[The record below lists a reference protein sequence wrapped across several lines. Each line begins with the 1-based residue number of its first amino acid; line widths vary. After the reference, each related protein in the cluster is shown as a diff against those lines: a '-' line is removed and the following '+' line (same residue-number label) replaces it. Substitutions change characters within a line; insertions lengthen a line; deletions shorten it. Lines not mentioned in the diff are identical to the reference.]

1 MTRKEFHKRLLITS
15 LLLGLV
21 LPLANVPVTSSLN
34 QTKKAAAAEPAVMTF
49 AEGEGTG
56 EEFKEESWVM
66 DSNAA
71 GEPHKGSLAIESYQP
86 SSDTYGIKKNPYS
99 KKETPEKVIRLF
111 DVAKPYSAP
120 ESAAEEDPN
129 KSTSDYRS
137 TIITLNQLVP
147 LNSRSQFS
155 TKFTFSLPDACV
167 NTKQA
172 GGKEFAREVGG
183 DGLAF
188 FMEDY
193 ISDPEDL
200 AYTYSGGDTYPF
212 GMQCDEKRLM
222 VEMDSQYNGAY
233 CNMNRTG
240 DVYPYDE
247 NRPFSYESWD
257 YDNQLYF
264 HKDQTYTG
272 KNDYEKNFNP
282 YEGTDGREYA
292 AYRNY
297 KYAERFD
304 HIGITLNSDHARH
317 DAIYYLNGLDP
328 TKTVEKTKDGKTYTA
343 YENLAYFDACAGGVL
358 DDTDKLEAAYQ
369 DTTKKSIEVSDS
381 STCATR
387 FADAGVNDRLFT
399 VWIDYDGEKMYV
411 RYANGDFAN
420 AKRPSKPQI
429 EKEIDLHSRFDNKKA
444 LIGFSSSINASKAN
458 TTLHAFQF
466 TNGYKPI
473 DEEASYQINY
483 WKLNPNTEY
492 YVKAESSEVMTGA
505 VGDTVTV
512 AEADPSYATK
522 YSNDYYHISTI
533 TPQDSSVT
541 LENADTHYQM
551 NLYYEP
557 EKTTYKVL
565 YYQETEDGNYKLL
578 NEYVSPPTYIG
589 KTVYAE
595 IKEPDG
601 YMQGGDDTTTFGI
614 VKPNNATI
622 LKVYYDK
629 YIPLPEPTEVGQTPS
644 PSPSPTPTATPTAT
658 PTTTPTVTPTTTPT
672 VTPTQRATATPTVAP
687 TIAPTTVPTAVPTAA
702 PTVAPTAA
710 PTKKTV
716 KASVS
721 KKLIQPVK
729 ASENANRLSWNP
741 VKNADGYFIYASA
754 CNENGKE
761 RKVKKIADIK
771 NRTTTSYTHKNCE
784 KDTWYKYRIT
794 AYRIIGKKKTAIS
807 KSLELH
813 SLTKGS
819 KTYENPSRVKIRS
832 GKKLSLKAGSTK
844 KIRAQ
849 VIVPKGKKTCW
860 HIQKIRYLVSDSSV
874 LTVSKKGK
882 IRAKKAGHATIYAVA
897 QNGVTAKIKVSVI
910 AAK

>member
-1 MTRKEFHKRLLITS
+1 MTRKEFHKRLLIAS

-56 EEFKEESWVM
+56 EEFKEESWM
-66 DSNAA
+66 LASQRRQGKDATQTRSPSN
-71 GEPHKGSLAIESYQP
+71 
-86 SSDTYGIKKNPYS
+86 DTFGIRKNPYS

-111 DVAKPYSAP
+111 DLIKPYSAP
-120 ESAAEEDPN
+120 ESAAEEDPDN
-129 KSTSDYRS
+129 SFTDYRS
-137 TIITLNQLVP
+137 TRAMLNQLVP
-147 LNSRSQFS
+147 LNGKSQFS

-167 NTKQA
+167 NTEQA
-172 GGKEFAREVGG
+172 GGEEFAREVGG

-188 FMEDY
+188 LLYQTDY
-193 ISDPEDL
+193 LSDMDYGGNT
-200 AYTYSGGDTYPF
+200 YTF
-212 GMQCDEKRLM
+212 GMQNNEKSLM
-222 VEMDSQYNGAY
+222 VEMDSQYNGSY
-233 CNMNRTG
+233 CDMKHTGLGYDVNRM
-240 DVYPYDE
+240 YY
-247 NRPFSYESWD
+247 YASWD

-272 KNDYEKNFNP
+272 KNDYENKENP
-282 YEGTDGREYA
+282 FEGADGREYVT
-292 AYRNY
+292 YRNY

-328 TKTVEKTKDGKTYTA
+328 TKTVERTKDGKTYTA

-358 DDTDKLEAAYQ
+358 DDTDKLESAYQ
-369 DTTKKSIEVSDS
+369 DTSKKSIEVSDS

-420 AKRPSKPQI
+420 AKRPAKPQI

-466 TNGYKPI
+466 TNKYKPI
-473 DEEASYQINY
+473 DEEASYRINY
-483 WKLNPNTEY
+483 WKLNPDTEY
-492 YVKAESSEVMTGA
+492 YEMEESSEVMTGA

-533 TPQDSSVT
+533 TPQESRVT

-658 PTTTPTVTPTTTPT
+658 PTTTPTVTPT
-672 VTPTQRATATPTVAP
+672 QRATATPTITP
-687 TIAPTTVPTAVPTAA
+687 TIAPTTVPTQV

-897 QNGVTAKIKVSVI
+897 QNGVNAKIKVSVI

>member
-21 LPLANVPVTSSLN
+21 LPMANVPVTSSLN

-56 EEFKEESWVM
+56 EEFKEESWVLASQRRQGKDATM
-66 DSNAA
+66 TGPPSN
-71 GEPHKGSLAIESYQP
+71 
-86 SSDTYGIKKNPYS
+86 DTFGIRKNPYS
-99 KKETPEKVIRLF
+99 KKETPENVIRLF
-111 DVAKPYSAP
+111 DLVKPYTAP
-120 ESAAEEDPN
+120 ESKAEEDPDN
-129 KSTSDYRS
+129 SLTDYRS
-137 TIITLNQLVP
+137 TRAMLNQLVP
-147 LNSRSQFS
+147 LNSKSQFS

-167 NTKQA
+167 NTEQA
-172 GGKEFAREVGG
+172 GGEEFAREVGG

-188 FMEDY
+188 LLYQTDY
-193 ISDPEDL
+193 LSDMDYGGNT
-200 AYTYSGGDTYPF
+200 YTF
-212 GMQCDEKRLM
+212 GMQNNEKSLM
-222 VEMDSQYNGAY
+222 VEMDSQYNGSY
-233 CNMNRTG
+233 CDMKHTGLGYDANRM
-240 DVYPYDE
+240 YY
-247 NRPFSYESWD
+247 YASWD

-264 HKDQTYTG
+264 HKNQTYTG
-272 KNDYEKNFNP
+272 TNNYENKNNP
-282 YEGTDGREYA
+282 FEGTDGREYTV
-292 AYRNY
+292 YRNY

-328 TKTVEKTKDGKTYTA
+328 TKTVEKTKDGKSYTA

-466 TNGYKPI
+466 TNEYKPI

-483 WKLNPNTEY
+483 WKFNPDTECY
-492 YVKAESSEVMTGA
+492 ERTESSEVMTGA
-505 VGDTVTV
+505 VGATVT
-512 AEADPSYATK
+512 AADADASYATK

-533 TPQDSSVT
+533 TPQDSRVT

-589 KTVYAE
+589 KTVYAQ
-595 IKEPDG
+595 INSPDG
-601 YMQGGDDTTTFGI
+601 YMEGGDYTATFGI

-644 PSPSPTPTATPTAT
+644 PSPSPTPTAT

-687 TIAPTTVPTAVPTAA
+687 TIAPTTVPTAVPTAAPTVA

>member
-1 MTRKEFHKRLLITS
+1 MTRKEFHKRLLIAS

-56 EEFKEESWVM
+56 EEFKEESWM
-66 DSNAA
+66 LASQRRQGKDATQTRSPSN
-71 GEPHKGSLAIESYQP
+71 
-86 SSDTYGIKKNPYS
+86 DTFGIRKNPYS

-111 DVAKPYSAP
+111 DLIKPYSAP
-120 ESAAEEDPN
+120 ESAAEEDPDN
-129 KSTSDYRS
+129 SFTDYRS
-137 TIITLNQLVP
+137 TRAMLNQLVP
-147 LNSRSQFS
+147 LNGKSQFS

-167 NTKQA
+167 NTEQA
-172 GGKEFAREVGG
+172 GGEEFAREVGG

-188 FMEDY
+188 LLYQTDY
-193 ISDPEDL
+193 LSDMDYGGNT
-200 AYTYSGGDTYPF
+200 YTF
-212 GMQCDEKRLM
+212 GMQNNEKSLM
-222 VEMDSQYNGAY
+222 VEMDSQYNGSY
-233 CNMNRTG
+233 CDMKHTGLGYDVNRM
-240 DVYPYDE
+240 YY
-247 NRPFSYESWD
+247 YASWD

-272 KNDYEKNFNP
+272 KNDYENKENP
-282 YEGTDGREYA
+282 FEGADGREYVT
-292 AYRNY
+292 YRNY

-328 TKTVEKTKDGKTYTA
+328 MKTVEKTKDGKTYTA

-369 DTTKKSIEVSDS
+369 DTSKKSNKVSDS

-420 AKRPSKPQI
+420 AKRPAKPQI
-429 EKEIDLHSRFDNKKA
+429 EKEIDLHSRFDNKTVA
-444 LIGFSSSINASKAN
+444 VGFASSLNFSKAN

-466 TNGYKPI
+466 TNKYKPI
-473 DEEASYQINY
+473 DEEASYRINY
-483 WKLNPNTEY
+483 WKLNPDTEY
-492 YVKAESSEVMTGA
+492 YEMEESSEVMTGA
-505 VGDTVTV
+505 VGATVT
-512 AEADPSYATK
+512 AADADASYATK

-629 YIPLPEPTEVGQTPS
+629 YRPLPEPTEVGQTPS

-658 PTTTPTVTPTTTPT
+658 PTTTPTVTPT
-672 VTPTQRATATPTVAP
+672 QRATATPTMTP
-687 TIAPTTVPTAVPTAA
+687 TIAPTTVPTQVPTAA
-702 PTVAPTAA
+702 PTVAPT
-710 PTKKTV
+710 KKPV

-784 KDTWYKYRIT
+784 KDTWYKYRIS

-860 HIQKIRYLVSDSSV
+860 HIQKIRYLVSDSSI

>member
-56 EEFKEESWVM
+56 EEFKEESWM
-66 DSNAA
+66 LASQRRQGKDATMTGPPSN
-71 GEPHKGSLAIESYQP
+71 
-86 SSDTYGIKKNPYS
+86 DTFGIRKNPYS
-99 KKETPEKVIRLF
+99 KKETPENVIRLF
-111 DVAKPYSAP
+111 DLVKPYTAP
-120 ESAAEEDPN
+120 ESKAEEDPDN
-129 KSTSDYRS
+129 SLTDYRS
-137 TIITLNQLVP
+137 TRAMLNQLVP
-147 LNSRSQFS
+147 LNSKSQFS

-167 NTKQA
+167 NTEQA
-172 GGKEFAREVGG
+172 GGEEFAREVGG

-188 FMEDY
+188 LLYQTDY
-193 ISDPEDL
+193 LSDMDYGGNT
-200 AYTYSGGDTYPF
+200 YTF
-212 GMQCDEKRLM
+212 GMQNNEKSLM
-222 VEMDSQYNGAY
+222 VEMDSQYNGSY
-233 CNMNRTG
+233 CDMKHTGLGYDANRM
-240 DVYPYDE
+240 YY
-247 NRPFSYESWD
+247 YASWD

-264 HKDQTYTG
+264 HKNQTYTG
-272 KNDYEKNFNP
+272 TNNYENKNNP
-282 YEGTDGREYA
+282 FEGTDGREYTV
-292 AYRNY
+292 YRNY

-466 TNGYKPI
+466 TNEYKPI

-483 WKLNPNTEY
+483 WKFNPDTECY
-492 YVKAESSEVMTGA
+492 ERTESSEVMTGA
-505 VGDTVTV
+505 VGATVT
-512 AEADPSYATK
+512 AADADASYATK

-533 TPQDSSVT
+533 TPQDSRVT

-578 NEYVSPPTYIG
+578 NEYVSPLTYIG
-589 KTVYAE
+589 KTVYAQ
-595 IKEPDG
+595 INSPDG
-601 YMQGGDDTTTFGI
+601 YMEGGDYTATFGI

-629 YIPLPEPTEVGQTPS
+629 YIPLPEPTEVGFCLR
-644 PSPSPTPTATPTAT
+644 
-658 PTTTPTVTPTTTPT
+658 
-672 VTPTQRATATPTVAP
+672 QR
-687 TIAPTTVPTAVPTAA
+687 
-702 PTVAPTAA
+702 
-710 PTKKTV
+710 
-716 KASVS
+716 
-721 KKLIQPVK
+721 
-729 ASENANRLSWNP
+729 N
-741 VKNADGYFIYASA
+741 IY
-754 CNENGKE
+754 
-761 RKVKKIADIK
+761 
-771 NRTTTSYTHKNCE
+771 
-784 KDTWYKYRIT
+784 
-794 AYRIIGKKKTAIS
+794 
-807 KSLELH
+807 
-813 SLTKGS
+813 
-819 KTYENPSRVKIRS
+819 
-832 GKKLSLKAGSTK
+832 
-844 KIRAQ
+844 
-849 VIVPKGKKTCW
+849 
-860 HIQKIRYLVSDSSV
+860 
-874 LTVSKKGK
+874 
-882 IRAKKAGHATIYAVA
+882 
-897 QNGVTAKIKVSVI
+897 
-910 AAK
+910 

>member
-1 MTRKEFHKRLLITS
+1 
-15 LLLGLV
+15 
-21 LPLANVPVTSSLN
+21 
-34 QTKKAAAAEPAVMTF
+34 
-49 AEGEGTG
+49 
-56 EEFKEESWVM
+56 
-66 DSNAA
+66 
-71 GEPHKGSLAIESYQP
+71 
-86 SSDTYGIKKNPYS
+86 
-99 KKETPEKVIRLF
+99 
-111 DVAKPYSAP
+111 
-120 ESAAEEDPN
+120 
-129 KSTSDYRS
+129 
-137 TIITLNQLVP
+137 
-147 LNSRSQFS
+147 
-155 TKFTFSLPDACV
+155 
-167 NTKQA
+167 
-172 GGKEFAREVGG
+172 
-183 DGLAF
+183 
-188 FMEDY
+188 
-193 ISDPEDL
+193 
-200 AYTYSGGDTYPF
+200 
-212 GMQCDEKRLM
+212 
-222 VEMDSQYNGAY
+222 
-233 CNMNRTG
+233 
-240 DVYPYDE
+240 
-247 NRPFSYESWD
+247 
-257 YDNQLYF
+257 
-264 HKDQTYTG
+264 
-272 KNDYEKNFNP
+272 
-282 YEGTDGREYA
+282 
-292 AYRNY
+292 
-297 KYAERFD
+297 
-304 HIGITLNSDHARH
+304 
-317 DAIYYLNGLDP
+317 
-328 TKTVEKTKDGKTYTA
+328 
-343 YENLAYFDACAGGVL
+343 
-358 DDTDKLEAAYQ
+358 
-369 DTTKKSIEVSDS
+369 
-381 STCATR
+381 
-387 FADAGVNDRLFT
+387 
-399 VWIDYDGEKMYV
+399 
-411 RYANGDFAN
+411 
-420 AKRPSKPQI
+420 
-429 EKEIDLHSRFDNKKA
+429 
-444 LIGFSSSINASKAN
+444 
-458 TTLHAFQF
+458 
-466 TNGYKPI
+466 
-473 DEEASYQINY
+473 
-483 WKLNPNTEY
+483 
-492 YVKAESSEVMTGA
+492 MTGA

-658 PTTTPTVTPTTTPT
+658 PTTTPTL
-672 VTPTQRATATPTVAP
+672 TPTQRATATPTVAP
-687 TIAPTTVPTAVPTAA
+687 TIAPTTLPTAEPTAA

>member
-21 LPLANVPVTSSLN
+21 LPMANVPVTSSLN

-56 EEFKEESWVM
+56 EEFKEESWVLASQRRQGKDATM
-66 DSNAA
+66 TGPPSN
-71 GEPHKGSLAIESYQP
+71 
-86 SSDTYGIKKNPYS
+86 DTFGIRKNPYS
-99 KKETPEKVIRLF
+99 KKETPENVIRLF
-111 DVAKPYSAP
+111 DLVKPYTAP
-120 ESAAEEDPN
+120 ESKAEEDPDN
-129 KSTSDYRS
+129 SLTDYRS
-137 TIITLNQLVP
+137 TRAMLNQLVP
-147 LNSRSQFS
+147 LNSKSQFS

-167 NTKQA
+167 NTEQA
-172 GGKEFAREVGG
+172 GGEEFAREVGG

-188 FMEDY
+188 LLYQTDY
-193 ISDPEDL
+193 LSDMDYGGNT
-200 AYTYSGGDTYPF
+200 YTF
-212 GMQCDEKRLM
+212 GMQNNEKSLM
-222 VEMDSQYNGAY
+222 VEMDSQYNGSY
-233 CNMNRTG
+233 CDMKHTGLGYDANRM
-240 DVYPYDE
+240 YY
-247 NRPFSYESWD
+247 YASWD

-264 HKDQTYTG
+264 HKNQTYTG
-272 KNDYEKNFNP
+272 TNNYENKNNP
-282 YEGTDGREYA
+282 FEGTDGREYTV
-292 AYRNY
+292 YRNY

-466 TNGYKPI
+466 TNEYKPI

-483 WKLNPNTEY
+483 WKFNPDTECY
-492 YVKAESSEVMTGA
+492 ERTESSEVMTGA
-505 VGDTVTV
+505 VGATVT
-512 AEADPSYATK
+512 AADADASYATK

-533 TPQDSSVT
+533 TPQDSRVT

-578 NEYVSPPTYIG
+578 NEYVSPLTYIG
-589 KTVYAE
+589 KTVYAQ
-595 IKEPDG
+595 INSPDG
-601 YMQGGDDTTTFGI
+601 YMEGGDYTATFGI

-644 PSPSPTPTATPTAT
+644 PSPSPTPTAT

-687 TIAPTTVPTAVPTAA
+687 TIAPTTVPTAVPTAAPTVA

>member
-56 EEFKEESWVM
+56 EEFKEESWM
-66 DSNAA
+66 LASQRRQGKDATMTGPPSN
-71 GEPHKGSLAIESYQP
+71 
-86 SSDTYGIKKNPYS
+86 DTFGIRKNPYS
-99 KKETPEKVIRLF
+99 KKETPENVIRLF
-111 DVAKPYSAP
+111 DLVKPYTAP
-120 ESAAEEDPN
+120 ESKAEEDPDN
-129 KSTSDYRS
+129 SLTDYRS
-137 TIITLNQLVP
+137 TRAMLNQLVP
-147 LNSRSQFS
+147 LNSKSQFS

-167 NTKQA
+167 NTEQA
-172 GGKEFAREVGG
+172 GGEEFAREVGG

-188 FMEDY
+188 LLYQTDY
-193 ISDPEDL
+193 LSDMDYGGNT
-200 AYTYSGGDTYPF
+200 YTF
-212 GMQCDEKRLM
+212 GMQNNEKSLM
-222 VEMDSQYNGAY
+222 VEMDSQYNGSY
-233 CNMNRTG
+233 CDMKHTGLGYDANRM
-240 DVYPYDE
+240 YY
-247 NRPFSYESWD
+247 YASWD

-264 HKDQTYTG
+264 HKNQTYTG
-272 KNDYEKNFNP
+272 TNNYENKNNP
-282 YEGTDGREYA
+282 FEGTDGREYTV
-292 AYRNY
+292 YRNY

-387 FADAGVNDRLFT
+387 FADTGVNDRLFT

-466 TNGYKPI
+466 TNEYKPI

-483 WKLNPNTEY
+483 WKFNPDTECY
-492 YVKAESSEVMTGA
+492 ERTESSEVMTGA
-505 VGDTVTV
+505 VGATVT
-512 AEADPSYATK
+512 AADADASYATK

-533 TPQDSSVT
+533 TPQDSRVT

-578 NEYVSPPTYIG
+578 NEYVSPLTYIG
-589 KTVYAE
+589 KTVYAQ
-595 IKEPDG
+595 INSPDG
-601 YMQGGDDTTTFGI
+601 YMEGGDYTATFGI

-644 PSPSPTPTATPTAT
+644 PSPSPTPTAT

-687 TIAPTTVPTAVPTAA
+687 TIAPTTVPTAVPTAAPTVA

>member
-1 MTRKEFHKRLLITS
+1 MTRKEFHRRLLITS

-56 EEFKEESWVM
+56 EEFKEESWM
-66 DSNAA
+66 LASQRRQGKDATMTGPPSN
-71 GEPHKGSLAIESYQP
+71 
-86 SSDTYGIKKNPYS
+86 DTFGIRKNPYS
-99 KKETPEKVIRLF
+99 KKETPENVIRLF
-111 DVAKPYSAP
+111 DLVKPYTAP
-120 ESAAEEDPN
+120 ESKAEEDPDN
-129 KSTSDYRS
+129 SLTDYRS
-137 TIITLNQLVP
+137 TRAMLNQLVP
-147 LNSRSQFS
+147 LNSKSQFS

-167 NTKQA
+167 NTEQA
-172 GGKEFAREVGG
+172 GGEEFAREVGG

-188 FMEDY
+188 LLYQTDY
-193 ISDPEDL
+193 LSDMDYGGNT
-200 AYTYSGGDTYPF
+200 YTF
-212 GMQCDEKRLM
+212 GMQNNEKSLM
-222 VEMDSQYNGAY
+222 VEMDSQYNGSY
-233 CNMNRTG
+233 CDMKHTGLGYDANRM
-240 DVYPYDE
+240 YY
-247 NRPFSYESWD
+247 YASWD

-264 HKDQTYTG
+264 HKNQTYTG
-272 KNDYEKNFNP
+272 TNNYENKNNP
-282 YEGTDGREYA
+282 FEGTDGREYTV
-292 AYRNY
+292 YRNY

-466 TNGYKPI
+466 TNEYKPI

-483 WKLNPNTEY
+483 WKFNPDTECY
-492 YVKAESSEVMTGA
+492 ERTESSEVMTGA
-505 VGDTVTV
+505 VGATVT
-512 AEADPSYATK
+512 AADADASYATK

-533 TPQDSSVT
+533 TPQDSRVT

-578 NEYVSPPTYIG
+578 NEYVSPLTYIG
-589 KTVYAE
+589 KTVYAQ
-595 IKEPDG
+595 INSPDG
-601 YMQGGDDTTTFGI
+601 YMEGGDYTATFGI

-644 PSPSPTPTATPTAT
+644 PSPSPTPTAT

-687 TIAPTTVPTAVPTAA
+687 TIAPTTVPTAVPTAAPTVA

>member
-1 MTRKEFHKRLLITS
+1 MTRKEFHKRLLIAS

-56 EEFKEESWVM
+56 EEFKEESWM
-66 DSNAA
+66 LASQRRQGKDATQTRSPSN
-71 GEPHKGSLAIESYQP
+71 
-86 SSDTYGIKKNPYS
+86 DTFGIRKNPYS

-111 DVAKPYSAP
+111 DLIKPYSAP
-120 ESAAEEDPN
+120 ESAAEEDPDN
-129 KSTSDYRS
+129 SFTDYRS
-137 TIITLNQLVP
+137 TRAMLNQLVP
-147 LNSRSQFS
+147 LNGKSQFS

-167 NTKQA
+167 NTEQA
-172 GGKEFAREVGG
+172 GGEEFAREVGG

-188 FMEDY
+188 LLYQTDY
-193 ISDPEDL
+193 LSDMDYGGNT
-200 AYTYSGGDTYPF
+200 YTF
-212 GMQCDEKRLM
+212 GMQNNEKSLM
-222 VEMDSQYNGAY
+222 VEMDSQYNGSY
-233 CNMNRTG
+233 CDMKHTGLGYDVNRM
-240 DVYPYDE
+240 YY
-247 NRPFSYESWD
+247 YASWD

-272 KNDYEKNFNP
+272 KNDYENKENP
-282 YEGTDGREYA
+282 FEGADGREYVT
-292 AYRNY
+292 YRNY

-369 DTTKKSIEVSDS
+369 DTSKKSIEVSDS

-420 AKRPSKPQI
+420 AKRPAKPQI
-429 EKEIDLHSRFDNKKA
+429 EKEIDLHSRFDNKTVA
-444 LIGFSSSINASKAN
+444 VGFASSLNFSKAN

-466 TNGYKPI
+466 TNEYKPI
-473 DEEASYQINY
+473 DEEASYRINY
-483 WKLNPNTEY
+483 WKLNPDTENY
-492 YVKAESSEVMTGA
+492 EKAESSEVMTGA
-505 VGDTVTV
+505 VGDTVT
-512 AEADPSYATK
+512 AADADASYATK

-533 TPQDSSVT
+533 TPQDSRVT

-658 PTTTPTVTPTTTPT
+658 PTTTPTVTPT
-672 VTPTQRATATPTVAP
+672 QRATATPTMTP
-687 TIAPTTVPTAVPTAA
+687 TIAPTTVPTQVPTAA
-702 PTVAPTAA
+702 PTVAPT
-710 PTKKTV
+710 KKPV

-771 NRTTTSYTHKNCE
+771 NRLTTSYTHKKCE

-860 HIQKIRYLVSDSSV
+860 HIQKIRYLVSDSSI

>member
-56 EEFKEESWVM
+56 EEFKEESWM
-66 DSNAA
+66 LASQRRQGKDATMTGPPSN
-71 GEPHKGSLAIESYQP
+71 
-86 SSDTYGIKKNPYS
+86 DTFGIRKNPYS
-99 KKETPEKVIRLF
+99 KKETPENVIRLF
-111 DVAKPYSAP
+111 DLVKPYTAP
-120 ESAAEEDPN
+120 ESKAEEDPDN
-129 KSTSDYRS
+129 SLTDYRS
-137 TIITLNQLVP
+137 TRAMLNQLVP
-147 LNSRSQFS
+147 LNSKSQFS

-167 NTKQA
+167 NTEQA
-172 GGKEFAREVGG
+172 GGEEFAREVGG

-188 FMEDY
+188 LLYQTDY
-193 ISDPEDL
+193 LSDMDYGGNT
-200 AYTYSGGDTYPF
+200 YTF
-212 GMQCDEKRLM
+212 GMQNNEKSLM
-222 VEMDSQYNGAY
+222 VEMDSQYNGSY
-233 CNMNRTG
+233 CDMKHTGLGYDANRM
-240 DVYPYDE
+240 YY
-247 NRPFSYESWD
+247 YASWD

-264 HKDQTYTG
+264 HKNQTYTG
-272 KNDYEKNFNP
+272 TNNYENKNNP
-282 YEGTDGREYA
+282 FEGTDGREYTV
-292 AYRNY
+292 YRNY

-466 TNGYKPI
+466 TNEYKPI

-483 WKLNPNTEY
+483 WKFNPDTECY
-492 YVKAESSEVMTGA
+492 ERTESSEVMTGA
-505 VGDTVTV
+505 VGATVT
-512 AEADPSYATK
+512 AADADASYATK

-533 TPQDSSVT
+533 TPQDSRVT

-578 NEYVSPPTYIG
+578 NEYVSPLTYIG
-589 KTVYAE
+589 KTVYAQ
-595 IKEPDG
+595 INSPDG
-601 YMQGGDDTTTFGI
+601 YMEGGDYTATFGI

-644 PSPSPTPTATPTAT
+644 PSPSPTPTAT

-687 TIAPTTVPTAVPTAA
+687 TIAPTTVPTAVPTAAPTVA

-882 IRAKKAGHATIYAVA
+882 IRAKKVGHATIYAVA

>member
-56 EEFKEESWVM
+56 EEFKEESWM
-66 DSNAA
+66 LASQRRQGKDATMTGPPSN
-71 GEPHKGSLAIESYQP
+71 
-86 SSDTYGIKKNPYS
+86 DTFGIRKNPYS
-99 KKETPEKVIRLF
+99 KKETPENVIRLF
-111 DVAKPYSAP
+111 DLVKPYTAP
-120 ESAAEEDPN
+120 ESKAEEDPDN
-129 KSTSDYRS
+129 SLTDYRS
-137 TIITLNQLVP
+137 TRAMLNQLVP
-147 LNSRSQFS
+147 LNSKSQFS

-167 NTKQA
+167 NTEQA
-172 GGKEFAREVGG
+172 GGEEFAREVGG

-188 FMEDY
+188 LLYQTDY
-193 ISDPEDL
+193 LSDMDYGGNT
-200 AYTYSGGDTYPF
+200 YTF
-212 GMQCDEKRLM
+212 GMQNNEKSLM
-222 VEMDSQYNGAY
+222 VEMDSQYNGSY
-233 CNMNRTG
+233 CDMKHTGLGYDANRM
-240 DVYPYDE
+240 YY
-247 NRPFSYESWD
+247 YASWD

-264 HKDQTYTG
+264 HKNQTYTG
-272 KNDYEKNFNP
+272 TNNYENKNNP
-282 YEGTDGREYA
+282 FEGTDGREYTV
-292 AYRNY
+292 YRNY

-466 TNGYKPI
+466 TNEYKPI

-483 WKLNPNTEY
+483 WKFNPDTECY
-492 YVKAESSEVMTGA
+492 ERTESSEVMTGA
-505 VGDTVTV
+505 VGATVT
-512 AEADPSYATK
+512 AADADASYATK

-533 TPQDSSVT
+533 TPQDSRVT

-578 NEYVSPPTYIG
+578 NEYVSPLTYIG
-589 KTVYAE
+589 KTVYAQ
-595 IKEPDG
+595 INSPDG
-601 YMQGGDDTTTFGI
+601 YMEGGDYTATFGI

-644 PSPSPTPTATPTAT
+644 PSPSPTPTAT

-687 TIAPTTVPTAVPTAA
+687 TIAPTTVPTAVPTAAPTVA

-771 NRTTTSYTHKNCE
+771 NRLTTSYTHKNCE

-844 KIRAQ
+844 KIRAK

-860 HIQKIRYLVSDSSV
+860 HIQKIRYLVSDSSI

>member
-56 EEFKEESWVM
+56 EEFKEESWM
-66 DSNAA
+66 LASQRRQGKDATMTGPPSN
-71 GEPHKGSLAIESYQP
+71 
-86 SSDTYGIKKNPYS
+86 DTFGIRKNPYS
-99 KKETPEKVIRLF
+99 KKETPENVIRLF
-111 DVAKPYSAP
+111 DLVKPYTAP
-120 ESAAEEDPN
+120 ESKAEEDPDN
-129 KSTSDYRS
+129 SLTDYRS
-137 TIITLNQLVP
+137 TRAMLNQLVP
-147 LNSRSQFS
+147 LNSKSQFS

-167 NTKQA
+167 NTEQA
-172 GGKEFAREVGG
+172 GGEEFAREVGG

-188 FMEDY
+188 LLYQTDY
-193 ISDPEDL
+193 LSDMDYGGNT
-200 AYTYSGGDTYPF
+200 YTF
-212 GMQCDEKRLM
+212 GMQNNEKSLM
-222 VEMDSQYNGAY
+222 VEMDSQYNGSY
-233 CNMNRTG
+233 CDMKHTGLGYDANRM
-240 DVYPYDE
+240 YY
-247 NRPFSYESWD
+247 YASWD

-264 HKDQTYTG
+264 HKNQTYTG
-272 KNDYEKNFNP
+272 TNNYENKNNP
-282 YEGTDGREYA
+282 FEGTDGREYTV
-292 AYRNY
+292 YRNY

-387 FADAGVNDRLFT
+387 FADAGVNDRLFI

-466 TNGYKPI
+466 TNEYKPI

-483 WKLNPNTEY
+483 WKFNPDTECY
-492 YVKAESSEVMTGA
+492 ERTESSEVMTGA
-505 VGDTVTV
+505 VGATVT
-512 AEADPSYATK
+512 AADADASYATK

-533 TPQDSSVT
+533 TPQDSRVT

-578 NEYVSPPTYIG
+578 NEYVSPLTYIG
-589 KTVYAE
+589 KTVYAQ
-595 IKEPDG
+595 INSPDG
-601 YMQGGDDTTTFGI
+601 YMEGGDYTATFGI

-644 PSPSPTPTATPTAT
+644 PSPSPTPTAT

-687 TIAPTTVPTAVPTAA
+687 TIAPTTVPTAVPTAAPTVA

-771 NRTTTSYTHKNCE
+771 NRTTTSYTHKN
-784 KDTWYKYRIT
+784 
-794 AYRIIGKKKTAIS
+794 
-807 KSLELH
+807 
-813 SLTKGS
+813 
-819 KTYENPSRVKIRS
+819 
-832 GKKLSLKAGSTK
+832 
-844 KIRAQ
+844 
-849 VIVPKGKKTCW
+849 
-860 HIQKIRYLVSDSSV
+860 
-874 LTVSKKGK
+874 
-882 IRAKKAGHATIYAVA
+882 
-897 QNGVTAKIKVSVI
+897 
-910 AAK
+910 